1 MFNGLHHGMVGIGH
15 IDIVTML
22 KPIDPIVQGLFGFAD
37 LSKLCTHD
45 IDFFQMKN
53 AIETRYRSIDGWLV
67 REPSRAW
74 GAEHGAE

>member
-1 MFNGLHHGMVGIGH
+1 MFNGLHHGMVSIGH

-45 IDFFQMKN
+45 VGFFQMKN
-53 AIETRYRSIDGWLV
+53 AIETRYWSIDGWLL
-67 REPSRAW
+67 REPGRAW
-74 GAEHGAE
+74 GVALGTK